1 VGLPPRGALP
11 DDTCKVLS
19 VEREEAEAHQRAELV
34 SAANVVLACPGGDE
48 VVTVA
53 KSSSVPVIFL
63 EKMPV
68 AKGPGNRSPG
78 PSRS

>member
-1 VGLPPRGALP
+1 LHG
-11 DDTCKVLS
+11 
-19 VEREEAEAHQRAELV
+19 EAEAHQRAELV
-34 SAANVVLACPGGDE
+34 GAANVVLACPGGDE
-48 VVTVA
+48 VVEIA
-53 KSSSVPVIFL
+53 KKRGLPVIFL